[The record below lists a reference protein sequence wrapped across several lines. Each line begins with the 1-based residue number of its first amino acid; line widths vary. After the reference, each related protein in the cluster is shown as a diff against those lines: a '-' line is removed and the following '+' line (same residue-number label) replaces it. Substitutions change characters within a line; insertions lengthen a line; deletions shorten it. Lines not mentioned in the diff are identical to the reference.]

1 MSNPFL
7 KTEGF
12 RGGELVV
19 VVAGSRNSKTVYN
32 ILGAE
37 RRGDRS
43 DSVVNFRRLK
53 SREPIKRGDIIEDV
67 QTGKYEFVTANG
79 FYAFAEGLPAESLK
93 QLPQVNE
100 VLRPE

>member
-1 MSNPFL
+1 M
-7 KTEGF
+7 E
-12 RGGELVV
+12 VY
-19 VVAGSRNSKTVYN
+19 AGRQRPNTLN
-32 ILGAE
+32 HIILGAE

-43 DSVVNFRRLK
+43 DSVTVRQLR
-53 SREPIKRGDIIEDV
+53 SREPVKRGDIIEDV